1 MSSVTST
8 ITLSELCFP
17 DITGKTIKA
26 WAQLAFSAGS
36 YVAGGLSLG
45 LLLFAD
51 ARTVDFNGFLQC
63 NVGNETLLAPGAK
76 DYTFRYIPSTDT
88 LQIIDNSTGLEI
100 VAGITIPSVILN
112 STYILEEYKSRS
124 VQSRQ

>member
-17 DITGKTIKA
+17 DITGRTIKA
-26 WAQLAFSAGS
+26 WAQLTFSAGT
-36 YVAGGLSLG
+36 YLAGGLAVG

-63 NVGNETLLAPGAK
+63 NIGNETLLGPGAK

-88 LQIIDNSTGLEI
+88 LQIIDNTTGLEI
-100 VAGITIPSVILN
+100 VGGVTVPSVVLN
-112 STYILEEYKSRS
+112 STYILEATWNRTTTLG
-124 VQSRQ
+124 